1 MMTSTLIQIEYAL
14 EAVKK
19 GLTVVAV
26 KGEHVICIA
35 VERRAVAKLQDPT
48 TVRKLHQV
56 LFFHRVFLWFPV
68 MIDTSAL
75 VKIDMCDDLL

>member
-1 MMTSTLIQIEYAL
+1 M

-26 KGEHVICIA
+26 KGEHVICIG

-56 LFFHRVFLWFPV
+56 SFRC
-68 MIDTSAL
+68 AL
-75 VKIDMCDDLL
+75 